1 MLRLVHK
8 EIGRIYLNE
17 FRYNKIDEKEY
28 LVENMTEQKS
38 LVQAVKFCDVK
49 TMEVQNELAAL
60 KTARQ
65 AYVNDLGDRLKS

>member
-1 MLRLVHK
+1 MSSDT
-8 EIGRIYLNE
+8 I
-17 FRYNKIDEKEY
+17 KIDDKEY
-28 LVENMTEQKS
+28 LVENMNDEQKA
-38 LVQAVKFCDVK
+38 LVQAIKFCDVK